1 VWFSVLWIFCLS
13 CCIHFRGFDV
23 VEWEVHG
30 GSGWFKDDLSGVKKV
45 MRLLL
50 ICLLGLLII
59 VLT

>member
-1 VWFSVLWIFCLS
+1 MV
-13 CCIHFRGFDV
+13 
-23 VEWEVHG
+23 
-30 GSGWFKDDLSGVKKV
+30 KDDLSGVKKV